1 MDYVDDDGQ
10 FDIVCHSAGSQFFDQ
25 VIGHIEDIVLSE
37 EFQSSHETF
46 LDKYCMKFENKEE
59 NQLEY
64 MDIFQQYATTF
75 EKFLVKEVT
84 KHMNN
89 FDMKRFAK
97 ELQTYETKG
106 QDPFKDSEIY
116 ELLHSFHDFQTF
128 KELMLDYRS
137 RKEGNMQHMNFDIL
151 ITKPLL
157 DDGSDGSSDNF
168 AIE

>member
-1 MDYVDDDGQ
+1 MDFIDDDGQ
-10 FDIVCHSAGSQFFDQ
+10 IDIVCQSAGSQFFDQ

-37 EFQSSHETF
+37 EFQTLHDSF

-59 NQLEY
+59 NQLEH
-64 MDIFQQYATTF
+64 MDIFQKYTITF
-75 EKFLVKEVT
+75 EKFLVNEVT

-97 ELQTYETKG
+97 ELRSYEANG
-106 QDPFKDSEIY
+106 QDPWDFRDSEIY

-137 RKEGNMQHMNFDIL
+137 RKEGNMQHLNFDIL

-157 DDGSDGSSDNF
+157 D
-168 AIE
+168 E